1 MKILAL
7 LPALLVLWPVFT
19 IAKKAWRGL
28 ALLFLAA
35 LITGCAGSTNRFEKS
50 PCACDFEN
58 MNMGSYSGGSHA

>member
-7 LPALLVLWPVFT
+7 LPALLVFWPVFT

-28 ALLFLAA
+28 ALLFFAA
-35 LITGCAGSTNRFEKS
+35 LITGCAGPTNRFDKS

-58 MNMGSYSGGSHA
+58 INTGSYSGERHA